1 MATFALQG
9 LVDDDQWEA
18 EDLTGRLGIVAHAA
32 FLRAGFVPYGDESSS
47 GQYMKQVD
55 ETGPSSPCFSRRYTA
70 PQLARREGAVLELRP
85 RENGDVVLQV
95 YLLTTDGDR
104 GCLSYEE
111 VLDEATLAPLLS
123 CSLADGLELADWV
136 LPLPALP
143 VTSFGSLPDDAK
155 TEILKRLTEGKDL
168 ARVECVSS
176 QLRRLV
182 TERDAELWK
191 AMYDSLG
198 LPPEIEICDSEGL
211 GNWKERYMK
220 ARSLW
225 AWLFESYDGDGNL
238 TLAERRLLRES
249 DFLQHLREFMLSLLR
264 RREDPTIVVPL
275 HFTGFA
281 YPHDMVHDDPPVPPP
296 EREEATRGKNVGRQH
311 HKVQRNDYQKKLHGA
326 GAIHSPSSRYRWK
339 HR

>member
-1 MATFALQG
+1 M
-9 LVDDDQWEA
+9 
-18 EDLTGRLGIVAHAA
+18 
-32 FLRAGFVPYGDESSS
+32 PYGDEPSS

-55 ETGPSSPCFSRRYTA
+55 KTGPSSTCLSRRYTTA
-70 PQLARREGAVLELRP
+70 QLAHREGAVLELCT

-95 YLLTTDGDR
+95 YLLMTDGDR

-111 VLDEATLAPLLS
+111 VLDEATLVPLLS
-123 CSLADGLELADWV
+123 CSLADGLELGDWV

-143 VTSFGSLPDDAK
+143 VTSFASLPDDAK
-155 TEILKRLTEGKDL
+155 TEILKRLTDGKDL
-168 ARVECVSS
+168 ARVECVSR

-182 TERDAELWK
+182 TERDCELWK

-198 LPPEIEICDSEGL
+198 LPPEIQISDSEGL
-211 GNWKERYMK
+211 GSWKERYME
-220 ARSLW
+220 ASSVW
-225 AWLFESYDGDGNL
+225 AWFFDSYDGDGNL

-264 RREDPTIVVPL
+264 RREDPTIVVPMQS
-275 HFTGFA
+275 TGFA
-281 YPHDMVHDDPPVPPP
+281 YYPPDMVHDDPPVPPP

-311 HKVQRNDYQKKLHGA
+311 HKVQRNDYQKKRHGA